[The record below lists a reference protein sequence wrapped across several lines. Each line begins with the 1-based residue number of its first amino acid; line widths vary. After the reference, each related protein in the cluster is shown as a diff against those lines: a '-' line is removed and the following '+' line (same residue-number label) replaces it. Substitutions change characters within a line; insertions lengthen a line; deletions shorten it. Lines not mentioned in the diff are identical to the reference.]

1 MYISFLA
8 KPTLDNGIPLFF
20 SLVGPR
26 ERLGPTNTWELADSN
41 SFLSLGAYLFE
52 YLQKL

>member
-8 KPTLDNGIPLFF
+8 KPTLGNGIPLF

-26 ERLGPTNTWELADSN
+26 EGLGPTNTWELADSN
-41 SFLSLGAYLFE
+41 SFLSLGAYLYE